1 MVVDEDEDEFYF
13 QYMPGRH
20 SCRFDG
26 FKGFAMKHKPED
38 GDCLVFRLI
47 HQRVEGEIISCF
59 VQCFK
64 IKQRGSAGQ
73 LLPSSFYHCGL
84 QAHRYHVACIS
95 QFTEIFDTKQPDNEW
110 AYKVYR
116 EIKHGRLR
124 GRSQEEAR

>member
-1 MVVDEDEDEFYF
+1 MLVDEDEDEFYV

-64 IKQRGSAGQ
+64 NNGGPPASCSLAAFTTGQ
-73 LLPSSFYHCGL
+73 
-84 QAHRYHVACIS
+84 QAHRYHFACIS